1 VTRPPTNDGPATR
14 GSAQAE
20 GLSSHVLNRIN
31 RNSAFLIV
39 GQLGARMISFAYILV
54 LARYLGVDDFG
65 QYNLV
70 MTFVLVAITAVDFGL
85 TRLIVRDL
93 SREPERIPEYLA
105 TLLPLRASL
114 AVAGYLGLLAA
125 VWLAGYSGHTLML
138 AAIAAGA
145 LLPTSIGL
153 VFDALFHAGQ
163 QMLYSAAG
171 DVVIALAQCLI
182 GAMVMLA
189 GGGVEALL
197 ATGVAT
203 ALSYMLFLGRQA
215 HSRGYPIRARL
226 DRRLCTQLLR
236 QAAPFALATLLAILA
251 TRAELLLL
259 GRLSAAENVGLFSA
273 ASRFTETALL
283 LPTVL
288 ASAVAPVI
296 AQFHAGSR
304 EHLRDVYVWTIRR
317 MLFVTLPLAL
327 TGVVLAG
334 GILGLLFPRAYQQAT
349 PVLQL
354 LFCAFP
360 FASLQIINS
369 VILTMS
375 SRPRLMIVN
384 SVVATT
390 TQFAMGLLI
399 IPRYGLI
406 GAAVSALVSQVS
418 IVAFSY
424 WCVRRWF
431 VDTTGLGRLAAAPAC
446 AAALAAAVAA
456 ASLERWGAWS
466 LVPVL
471 GAYAAA
477 LGILTALWPPPK
489 SGGTAELG

>member
-1 VTRPPTNDGPATR
+1 MNDGPATR

-20 GLSSHVLNRIN
+20 GLSPRVLNRIN

-39 GQLGARMISFAYILV
+39 GQLGARTISFVYILV

-70 MTFVLVAITAVDFGL
+70 MSFVLIAITAVDFGL
-85 TRLIVRDL
+85 TRLIVRNL

-114 AVAGYLGLLAA
+114 AVAGYLGLLVAA
-125 VWLAGYSGHTLML
+125 WLAGYSGRTLL
-138 AAIAAGA
+138 LSAIAAGA

-153 VFDALFHAGQ
+153 VFDALFQSRQ
-163 QMLYSAAG
+163 QMRYSAAG
-171 DVVIALAQCLI
+171 DVTIALVQCLV
-182 GAMVMLA
+182 GAMVMFA
-189 GGGVEALL
+189 GGGVKALL
-197 ATGVAT
+197 ATSAVS
-203 ALSYMLFLGRQA
+203 ALAYMLFLGRQA
-215 HSRGYPIRARL
+215 HSCGYPIRARL
-226 DRRLCTQLLR
+226 DYRLCAELLR
-236 QAAPFALATLLAILA
+236 QAAPFALATLLATLA
-251 TRAELLLL
+251 SRAELLLL
-259 GRLSAAENVGLFSA
+259 GRLSASENVGLFSA

-288 ASAVAPVI
+288 ASAAAPVI

-317 MLFVTLPLAL
+317 MLFVTLPLTL

-334 GILGLLFPRAYQQAT
+334 GILGLLFPLDYQRAT

-369 VILTMS
+369 AILTMS
-375 SRPRLMIVN
+375 TRPRLMILN

-390 TQFAMGLLI
+390 AQFALGLVI
-399 IPRYGLI
+399 IPRYGLM

-418 IVAFSY
+418 IFAFSY

-446 AAALAAAVAA
+446 AAALAAGVAA
-456 ASLERWGAWS
+456 ALMERWGAWS

-471 GAYAAA
+471 GAYAVG
-477 LGILTALWPPPK
+477 LGVLTALWPPPK
-489 SGGTAELG
+489 SHGTAEVG